1 MVVFRIKTCS
11 YNHYENLR
19 FHFTLN
25 RFIIKTIRFSE
36 SELSDFSITLKSR
49 VNNYFKTTQK
59 SKFANREMIIKSI
72 VMISL
77 YFTPIILIFTG
88 VANQTW
94 QLFACYILS
103 GFGMAGIGMGVMH
116 DAIHG
121 SFSKNPTVNKLLGY
135 TLNMVGANAF
145 VWKIQHNVL
154 HHSYTNI
161 SEGDDDINAPFFL
174 RFSPNAEK
182 NALHPYQ
189 HLYTWFFYG
198 LSTVSWVTSKDF
210 IRLKRYYDMGLMK
223 GKNIYRNS
231 VLKIIAWKV
240 VYFAF
245 ILGLPI
251 AFSPFGV
258 GEILLAYLV
267 LHFITGLS
275 ISLVFQTAHI
285 MPNVD
290 FPQADEHGIVEGERM
305 LHQLVTTSNYSEG
318 SRVFAWMIGGLNHQV
333 EHHLFPDICHVH
345 YRKIAPIVKATAA
358 EYNIPYHTKKTF
370 FDALKSHYEMLR
382 YLGNSELEPVKA

>member
-1 MVVFRIKTCS
+1 MIIKTCVMV
-11 YNHYENLR
+11 
-19 FHFTLN
+19 TLY
-25 RFIIKTIRFSE
+25 
-36 SELSDFSITLKSR
+36 
-49 VNNYFKTTQK
+49 V
-59 SKFANREMIIKSI
+59 
-72 VMISL
+72 
-77 YFTPIILIFTG
+77 TPILLLATG

-135 TLNMVGANAF
+135 TLNMVGANAT

-174 RFSPNAEK
+174 RFSPNAPK
-182 NALHPYQ
+182 NALHPFQ
-189 HLYTWFFYG
+189 HWYTWFFYG

-210 IRLKRYYDMGLMK
+210 VRLTRYYKMGLMR
-223 GKNIYRNS
+223 GKNVYRNS
-231 VLKIIAWKV
+231 ILKIIAWKLG
-240 VYFAF
+240 YFAF

-290 FPQADEHGIVEGERM
+290 FPEADEHGIVEGERM

-370 FDALKSHYEMLR
+370 FDALKSHFEMLR
-382 YLGNSELEPVKA
+382 MLGNSEMVRVKA

>member
-1 MVVFRIKTCS
+1 M
-11 YNHYENLR
+11 
-19 FHFTLN
+19 
-25 RFIIKTIRFSE
+25 IIKT
-36 SELSDFSITLKSR
+36 
-49 VNNYFKTTQK
+49 V
-59 SKFANREMIIKSI
+59 
-72 VMISL
+72 VMVSL
-77 YFTPIILIFTG
+77 YFTPIILIATG

-135 TLNMVGANAF
+135 TLNMVGANAT
-145 VWKIQHNVL
+145 VWKLQHNVL

-174 RFSPNAEK
+174 RFSPNAKK
-182 NALHPYQ
+182 NSLHTYQ
-189 HLYTWFFYG
+189 HWYTWFFYG

-223 GKNIYRNS
+223 GKNVYRNS
-231 VLKIIAWKV
+231 VLKIIAWKI

-245 ILGLPI
+245 ILALPI
-251 AFSPFGV
+251 IFSPFSV
-258 GEILLAYLV
+258 GQILLAYLI

-290 FPQADEHGIVEGERM
+290 FPAMDEHGIVEGERM
-305 LHQLVTTSNYSEG
+305 LHQLVTTSNYAEK

-370 FDALKSHYEMLR
+370 FDALISHFQMLK
-382 YLGNSELEPVKA
+382 YLGNSEMVPVKA

>member
-1 MVVFRIKTCS
+1 M
-11 YNHYENLR
+11 
-19 FHFTLN
+19 
-25 RFIIKTIRFSE
+25 IIKTI
-36 SELSDFSITLKSR
+36 
-49 VNNYFKTTQK
+49 
-59 SKFANREMIIKSI
+59 
-72 VMISL
+72 VMVSL
-77 YFTPIILIFTG
+77 YFIPIILLATG

-135 TLNMVGANAF
+135 TLNMVGANAT
-145 VWKIQHNVL
+145 VWKLQHNVL

-174 RFSPNAEK
+174 RFTPNAPK
-182 NALHPYQ
+182 NGLHPYQ
-189 HLYTWFFYG
+189 HWYTWFFYG

-210 IRLKRYYDMGLMK
+210 VRLTRYYNMGLMK
-223 GKNIYRNS
+223 GKNVYRNS
-231 VLKIIAWKV
+231 VLKILAWKV

-258 GEILLAYLV
+258 GEILLAYLA

-285 MPNVD
+285 MPNVE
-290 FPQADEHGIVEGERM
+290 FPEINEHGMIEGERM
-305 LHQLVTTSNYSEG
+305 LHQLATTSNYSEG

-370 FDALKSHYEMLR
+370 FDALKSHFEMLR
-382 YLGNSELEPVKA
+382 FLGNSEMVPVEA